1 MKNAKKLLY
10 MILFLFLTVIFQI
23 GFIIKLNRL
32 EKQAN
37 QKITLLK
44 NASVYGNSGKDKDI
58 ENPKKDNVPN
68 ENEEETTFD
77 NNENNGTDAPQI
89 LKSQLNDYSDI
100 DTILSDE
107 NLKNIFGNSM
117 FIGDSRTESLRKFT
131 QIGSFADFCC
141 DVGVN
146 ITKLVT
152 NTFFIQNENIT
163 IYDAV
168 SKHSYDKLFI
178 SIGYNELGWKYEDTF
193 IEKYSAL
200 IDELKRLSPDSEIF
214 VQSILCITNDS
225 AAANEMENNE
235 RIRLYNSKIAELC
248 ALKNVHY
255 IDLNP
260 DFTNADGFLMSDAT
274 TDGIHLT
281 SEYCKRYVYKLINAL

>member
-23 GFIIKLNRL
+23 GIIFKLNRL

-37 QKITLLK
+37 QKIALLK
-44 NASVYGNSGKDKDI
+44 NASVNENSGKNKDV
-58 ENPKKDNVPN
+58 ENPNVPN
-68 ENEEETTFD
+68 ENEEETTFAG
-77 NNENNGTDAPQI
+77 NENKGTDTPQI

-100 DTILSDE
+100 DTILSEE
-107 NLKNIFGNSM
+107 NLKNIFDNSM

-141 DVGVN
+141 DVGIN

-152 NTFFIQNENIT
+152 DTFFVQDENIT
-163 IYDAV
+163 IYNAV
-168 SKHSYDKLFI
+168 SKHTYDKLFI

-193 IEKYSAL
+193 IEKYSAF

-214 VQSILCITNDS
+214 VQSILYIANDS

-248 ALKNVHY
+248 TRKNVHY

-260 DFTNADGFLMSDAT
+260 DFTNADGFLMNDAT

-281 SEYCKRYVYKLINAL
+281 SEYCKKYLYKLINAL

>member
-100 DTILSDE
+100 DTILSEE

>member
-23 GFIIKLNRL
+23 GFILKLNRL

-100 DTILSDE
+100 DTILSEE

-152 NTFFIQNENIT
+152 NTFFVQNENIT